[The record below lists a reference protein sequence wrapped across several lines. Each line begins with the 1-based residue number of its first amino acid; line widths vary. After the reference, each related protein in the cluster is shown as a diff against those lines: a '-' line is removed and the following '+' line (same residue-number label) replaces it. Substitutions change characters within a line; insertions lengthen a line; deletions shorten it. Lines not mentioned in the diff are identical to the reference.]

1 MEIALALAAAVAG
14 LAGGWLALTRIRTG
28 FHRYDTDGPPRALT
42 WVVPVSALAA
52 GATAYGLRDW
62 AWPVGVT
69 GAVAA
74 IVGVALAAIDFD
86 VHRLPRVV
94 TWPCYPAVALLLTV
108 CSAVTGDWPALL
120 RALEAGA
127 ALWVLYYVLHRLARR
142 RGLGRGDVTLAGV
155 VGMLLGWFGW
165 AQVAVATYLAF
176 ILAGASA
183 ALLLVLRRVSR
194 SDRIAFGPAMIAA
207 ALVLL
212 ALQ

>member
-28 FHRYDTDGPPRALT
+28 FHRYDTDGPPRGLT
-42 WVVPVSALAA
+42 WVAPVSALAA

-74 IVGVALAAIDFD
+74 IVGVALAAIDLD

>member
-1 MEIALALAAAVAG
+1 
-14 LAGGWLALTRIRTG
+14 
-28 FHRYDTDGPPRALT
+28 
-42 WVVPVSALAA
+42 
-52 GATAYGLRDW
+52 
-62 AWPVGVT
+62 
-69 GAVAA
+69 
-74 IVGVALAAIDFD
+74 
-86 VHRLPRVV
+86 
-94 TWPCYPAVALLLTV
+94 
-108 CSAVTGDWPALL
+108 
-120 RALEAGA
+120 
-127 ALWVLYYVLHRLARR
+127 
-142 RGLGRGDVTLAGV
+142 V